1 MNDFDPSNMSR
12 SAKNKN
18 KKVEP
23 KFARKSEKKTSE
35 HKILRIGLII
45 LAFVILASVPVYG
58 SWANR
63 KEPQKQAETSVS
75 RKVSST
81 TEKKATTSS
90 ESESESEAPSTSE
103 IVSSS
108 VEPSSEVSST
118 PSSSSETVSSSIT
131 ADTASS
137 AVGQT
142 AVLGASQTLYN
153 FAVSH
158 GMTTEQVV
166 ALNPGVTVGNYTQYS
181 GRNLNIQ

>member
-12 SAKNKN
+12 AAKNKN

-23 KFARKSEKKTSE
+23 KFARESDKKTGE
-35 HKILRIGLII
+35 HKSLRIGLII

-81 TEKKATTSS
+81 TEKKSTTSS
-90 ESESESEAPSTSE
+90 ESESESETPSSSE
-103 IVSSS
+103 AVSSS
-108 VEPSSEVSST
+108 IEPSSEVSST
-118 PSSSSETVSSSIT
+118 PSSSEAISSS

-137 AVGQT
+137 ASGET

-158 GMTTEQVV
+158 GMTTDQVV
-166 ALNPGVTVGNYTQYS
+166 ALNPGLTVGNYTQYS
-181 GRNLNIQ
+181 GRDLNIQ